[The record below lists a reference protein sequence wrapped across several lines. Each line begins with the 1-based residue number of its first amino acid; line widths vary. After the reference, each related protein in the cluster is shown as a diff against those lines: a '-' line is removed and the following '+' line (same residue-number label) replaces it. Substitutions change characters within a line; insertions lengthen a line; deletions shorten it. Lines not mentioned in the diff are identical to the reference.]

1 MTARLTVVIL
11 TYRRPAELR
20 RTLLHTLAVPAPPPV
35 VVVDNGA
42 GDGASDGAGAM
53 LGVEFPSVRLIA
65 MERNLGA
72 AARNAGV
79 LGAATPY
86 IAFCDDD
93 TWWAEGAL
101 DMAVALLDAHP
112 ALAVLCARV
121 LVGERQ
127 KEDPTCALMAASP
140 LSRDGLPGPALL
152 GFLAGAAVVRRCA
165 FLEAGGYEERFVIG
179 GEEALLSLDLL
190 ARGWRI
196 SYAPQLTVH
205 HYPSTQRD
213 STRRRRLLRRN
224 ALWLAWLRLPVR
236 MMLGDTLHACLA
248 ALRNRDDALALLAAL
263 RGLPWALA
271 RRKVISAQLA
281 GMAQLLRR

>member
-11 TYRRPAELR
+11 SYRRPAELR
-20 RTLLHTLAVPAPPPV
+20 RTLLHTSALRVAPPV

-42 GDGASDGAGAM
+42 DDGIRTM
-53 LGVEFPSVRLIA
+53 LAAEFPSVRLIA
-65 MERNLGA
+65 MQRNLGA

-79 LGAATPY
+79 LDAATPY

-93 TWWAEGAL
+93 TWWAEGAF
-101 DMAVALLDAHP
+101 DAAVALFDAHP

-121 LVGERQ
+121 LVGQQEA
-127 KEDPTCALMAASP
+127 EDPTCAAMAASP
-140 LSRDGLPGPALL
+140 LPRDGLPGPALL
-152 GFLAGAAVVRRCA
+152 GFLAGAAVVRRSA
-165 FLEAGGYEERFVIG
+165 FLDAGGYEPRFLIG

-205 HYPSTQRD
+205 HYPSLQRD
-213 STRRRRLLRRN
+213 SALRRRLLRRN
-224 ALWLAWLRLPVR
+224 ALWLAWLRLPAR
-236 MMLGDTLHACLA
+236 MMLSDTLGACWA
-248 ALRNRDDALALLAAL
+248 ALRSREDALAVLAAL

-271 RRKVISAQLA
+271 RRKVIPAQLA

>member
-11 TYRRPAELR
+11 TYHRPAELR
-20 RTLLHTLAVPAPPPV
+20 RTLRHTLGLRMAPPV

-42 GDGASDGAGAM
+42 DDATRAM
-53 LGVEFPSVRLIA
+53 LADEFPPVRLIA

-101 DMAVALLDAHP
+101 EEAVALLDAHP

-121 LVGERQ
+121 LVGEQ
-127 KEDPTCALMAASP
+127 QAEDPTCAAMAASP
-140 LSRDGLPGPALL
+140 LPHDGLPGPALI

-165 FLEAGGYEERFVIG
+165 FLEAGGYEPRFLIG

-205 HYPSTQRD
+205 HYPSAQRD
-213 STRRRRLLRRN
+213 SALRRRLLRRN
-224 ALWLAWLRLPVR
+224 ALWLAWLRLPAR
-236 MMLGDTLHACLA
+236 MVLADTLGACLA
-248 ALRNRDDALALLAAL
+248 ALRSREDALGVLAAL

-271 RRKVISAQLA
+271 RRKVIPAQLA

>member
-1 MTARLTVVIL
+1 MSARLTVVIL
-11 TYRRPAELR
+11 TYKRPVELR
-20 RTLLHTLAVPAPPPV
+20 RTLLHTMALAAPPPV
-35 VVVDNGA
+35 MVVDNGPA
-42 GDGASDGAGAM
+42 DGTRAM
-53 LGVEFPSVRLIA
+53 LAAEFPSVRLIA

-72 AARNAGV
+72 AARNEGV

-101 DMAVALLDAHP
+101 DAAVALLDAHP

-121 LVGERQ
+121 LVGEHEA
-127 KEDPTCALMAASP
+127 EDPTCAAMASSP
-140 LSRDGLPGPALL
+140 LPRDGLPGPALL
-152 GFLAGAAVVRRCA
+152 GFLAGAAVVRRSA
-165 FLEAGGYEERFVIG
+165 FLEVGGYEPRFLIG

-205 HYPSTQRD
+205 HFPSTQRD
-213 STRRRRLLRRN
+213 SAGRRRLLRRN
-224 ALWLAWLRLPVR
+224 ALWLAWLRLPAG
-236 MMLGDTLHACLA
+236 MMLADSWRACLA
-248 ALRNRDDALALLAAL
+248 ALRSRDDALAVLAAL

-271 RRKVISAQLA
+271 RRKVIPAPLA

>member
-1 MTARLTVVIL
+1 MTARLSVVIL
-11 TYRRPAELR
+11 TYKRPPELR
-20 RTLLHTLAVPAPPPV
+20 RTLLHTLGVRAPPPV

-42 GDGASDGAGAM
+42 DDFTRAM
-53 LGVEFPSVRLIA
+53 LAAEFPTVRLIA

-93 TWWAEGAL
+93 TWWAEGSLEA
-101 DMAVALLDAHP
+101 AVALLESHP
-112 ALAVLCARV
+112 RLAVLCARV
-121 LVGERQ
+121 LVGEDHA
-127 KEDPTCALMAASP
+127 EDPTCAAMAASP
-140 LSRDGLPGPALL
+140 LPRDGLPGPALI
-152 GFLAGAAVVRRCA
+152 GFLAGASVVRRSA
-165 FLEAGGYEERFVIG
+165 FLEAGGYEPRFLIG
-179 GEEALLSLDLL
+179 GEESLLSLDLL

-205 HYPSTQRD
+205 HYPSAQRD
-213 STRRRRLLRRN
+213 STLRRRLLRRN
-224 ALWLAWLRLPVR
+224 ALWLAWLRLPAR
-236 MMLGDTLHACLA
+236 MMLADTLRACVA
-248 ALRNRDDALALLAAL
+248 ALRSRDDALGVLGAL

-271 RRKVISAQLA
+271 RRKVIPARLA